1 MNNNKT
7 IKNEG
12 KINYGVGVAVGRK
25 TYEAKAGIEAYKRAG
40 NNPQLKGIV
49 HEVLYK
55 DAQTVNPNNFFN
67 GVTGTLSKST
77 TAVRDDVLLM
87 HGGKVVGRSQLKDTA
102 NSISKT
108 VKQVSNGKYAGTKL
122 MGTKETV
129 QAYEKAVEKL
139 ADKGVNISQK
149 MTSTGISSADTSRIA
164 VETIGGK
171 IAASSIAKVAR
182 SSGVA
187 GGAISGG
194 IEVVS
199 AGMDL
204 LKGDIDGGEFAG
216 RVAKETVGGGI
227 SAAGGSI
234 AATAVSAGAASAL
247 AATTAPVWVPAA
259 LGLGAA
265 VAVGCFI
272 KDIWDAII

>member
-1 MNNNKT
+1 MKDNK
-7 IKNEG
+7 IIRDENK
-12 KINYGVGVAVGRK
+12 KNYGAGVAAGRK
-25 TYEAKAGIEAYKRAG
+25 AYEAKAGIEAYGRAG
-40 NNPQLKGIV
+40 NNPQLKGVV

-55 DAQTVNPNNFFN
+55 DAQTINPNNLVN
-67 GVTGTLSKST
+67 GVKGTLSKST

-87 HGGKVVGRSQLKDTA
+87 QGGKVVGRSQLKDTA

-108 VKQVSNGKYAGTKL
+108 VKQVSDGKYAGTNL

-129 QAYEKAVEKL
+129 QVYEKAVEKL
-139 ADKGVNISQK
+139 ADKGVTISQK

-164 VETIGGK
+164 AETIGGK
-171 IAASSIAKVAR
+171 MAASSIAKVAQ

-194 IEVVS
+194 LEVIS

-204 LKGDIDGGEFAG
+204 LKGDIDGGEFVG

-227 SAAGGSI
+227 SAAGGSA
-234 AATAVSAGAASAL
+234 AATVVSAGAASVL
-247 AATTAPVWVPAA
+247 AATAAPVWVPAA
-259 LGLGAA
+259 LGLG
-265 VAVGCFI
+265 VAVVAGSFI
-272 KDIWDAII
+272 KDSWDAIF